1 MTKVEAYK
9 DSITISNKLQRLFW
23 NTCRLFLF
31 RFFPTPL
38 FSKWRALVLRCFG
51 AKVGSGCQI
60 SNTAFISEPWNITIG
75 DRVCIGP
82 KTIISSGDKLTIGD
96 KVTISQYSYICCESH
111 EIDTLNKPY
120 FTKPITIESFA
131 WICAD
136 SFVGLGVT
144 IGEGAVVGARSSV
157 FKDVEPWTVVGGN
170 PAKFIKK
177 RVIKD

>member
-1 MTKVEAYK
+1 M
-9 DSITISNKLQRLFW
+9 
-23 NTCRLFLF
+23 
-31 RFFPTPL
+31 
-38 FSKWRALVLRCFG
+38 LRCFG
-51 AKVGSGCQI
+51 AKVGIGCQI
-60 SNTAFISEPWNITIG
+60 SNSAFISEPWNLTVG

-82 KTIISSGDKLTIGD
+82 KTVISNGDKLTVGD

-120 FTKPITIESFA
+120 FTKPIIIDSFA